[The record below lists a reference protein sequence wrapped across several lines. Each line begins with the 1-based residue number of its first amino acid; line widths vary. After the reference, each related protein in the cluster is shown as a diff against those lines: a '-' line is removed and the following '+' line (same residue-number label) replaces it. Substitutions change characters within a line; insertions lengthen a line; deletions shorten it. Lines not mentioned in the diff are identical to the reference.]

1 MLNLGHFHS
10 PITKQKLSL
19 IKPSTPRL
27 PYSTYEEINNKY
39 KELSLAN
46 KPKENNFIN
55 KDDNNANQIKTK
67 YRRSSVS
74 PSFQRKA
81 TKRFSI
87 KLDLDALKN
96 PKFENEMSSLV
107 LQQYEKNKETVIQ
120 GHINPIVRFFGNNL
134 IASVF
139 QALLIKSIEEVST
152 NTISEDS
159 NAMSS
164 K

>member
-39 KELSLAN
+39 KELSLA
-46 KPKENNFIN
+46 KPKENNFVN
-55 KDDNNANQIKTK
+55 KEEISNQAKTK

-96 PKFENEMSSLV
+96 PMFENEMSSLV

-120 GHINPIVRFFGNNL
+120 GHINPVVKFFGNNL

-139 QALLIKSIEEVST
+139 QALLIKSIEEVCS
-152 NTISEDS
+152 NIISEDS